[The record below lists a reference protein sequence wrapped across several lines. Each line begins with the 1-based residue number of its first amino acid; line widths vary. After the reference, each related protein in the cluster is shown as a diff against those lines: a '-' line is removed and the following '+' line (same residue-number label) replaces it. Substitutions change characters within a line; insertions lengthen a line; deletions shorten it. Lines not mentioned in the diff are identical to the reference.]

1 MRIFSLRTAS
11 TTAWVVGLVVV
22 TLAAQTLPLTQR
34 ASDQLQRK
42 ITLISENA
50 RAKQPVRKR
59 TAVTEA
65 EVNSY
70 LKYGM
75 AGELPT
81 GVTEPYV
88 GIEGGGRLS
97 GRAVVDLNQVRAERS
112 SGRWLDPL
120 SYLGGKAPVT
130 AVGVLRTSQG
140 TAKLELES
148 TTISGVVVPK
158 MLLQALVSYYSR
170 SAEDPDGFGLDDSF
184 QLPAGIKEIEV
195 GKKGEAVVVQ

>member
-1 MRIFSLRTAS
+1 M
-11 TTAWVVGLVVV
+11 V
-22 TLAAQTLPLTQR
+22 TLAAQTSPLTQR
-34 ASDQLQRK
+34 ASDQLQKK
-42 ITLISENA
+42 ITLINENA
-50 RAKQPVRKR
+50 RAKQPLRKR

-70 LKYGM
+70 LKYAM

-81 GVTEPYV
+81 GVTEPQV
-88 GIEGGGRLS
+88 TIEGGGRLS
-97 GRAVVDLNQVRAERS
+97 GRAVVDLSQVKAERS

>member
-1 MRIFSLRTAS
+1 MRIFPLRAAS
-11 TTAWVVGLVVV
+11 TAAWVVGLAVV

-42 ITLISENA
+42 ITLINENA
-50 RAKQPVRKR
+50 RAKQPLRKR

>member
-1 MRIFSLRTAS
+1 MRIFPSRAAS
-11 TTAWVVGLVVV
+11 TAAWVVGLAVV

-42 ITLISENA
+42 ITLINENA
-50 RAKQPVRKR
+50 RAKQPLRKR

-170 SAEDPDGFGLDDSF
+170 SA
-184 QLPAGIKEIEV
+184 
-195 GKKGEAVVVQ
+195 

>member
-97 GRAVVDLNQVRAERS
+97 GRAVVDLNHVRAERS

>member
-1 MRIFSLRTAS
+1 MKIFPSCGVSVTV
-11 TTAWVVGLVVV
+11 WVLGFGLVATAGQNIAVS
-22 TLAAQTLPLTQR
+22 QR
-34 ASDQLQRK
+34 ASDQLQKK
-42 ITLISENA
+42 ITLIRENGREKRPA
-50 RAKQPVRKR
+50 AKR

-70 LKYGM
+70 LKYAM
-75 AGELPT
+75 ATELPT

-88 GIEGGGRLS
+88 TIEGDSRLS
-97 GRAVVDLNQVRAERS
+97 GRAIVDLNQVKAERS

-120 SYLGGKAPVT
+120 SYLGGKAPVA

-140 TAKLELES
+140 TARLELES

-170 SAEDPDGFGLDDSF
+170 SADDPDGIGLDDTF
-184 QLPAGIKEIEV
+184 QLPAGIREIEV
-195 GKKGEAVVVQ
+195 GKKGEAVVIQ

>member
-1 MRIFSLRTAS
+1 MRIFPSRAAS
-11 TTAWVVGLVVV
+11 TAAWVVGLAVV

>member
-1 MRIFSLRTAS
+1 MRILTSGTVS
-11 TTAWVVGLVVV
+11 GTAWVLGFALV
-22 TLAAQTLPLTQR
+22 AAAGQTLPLTQR
-34 ASDQLQRK
+34 ASDQLQKK
-42 ITLISENA
+42 ITLINENGRA
-50 RAKQPVRKR
+50 RQPAKRR

-70 LKYGM
+70 LKYAM
-75 AGELPT
+75 ATELPT
-81 GVTEPYV
+81 GVTDPYV
-88 GIEGGGRLS
+88 TIEGSGRLS
-97 GRAVVDLNQVRAERS
+97 GRAIVDLNRVKAERS

-120 SYLGGKAPVT
+120 SYLGGKAPVA

-170 SAEDPDGFGLDDSF
+170 SADDPDGFGLDDAF
-184 QLPAGIKEIEV
+184 ELPAGIREIEV
-195 GKKGEAVVVQ
+195 GKKGEAVVIQ

>member
-1 MRIFSLRTAS
+1 MRIFPSRAAS
-11 TTAWVVGLVVV
+11 TAAWVVGLAVV

-42 ITLISENA
+42 ITLINENA
-50 RAKQPVRKR
+50 RAKQPLRKR